1 MENNNKNNRIKA
13 AILFVLTIITVVCI
27 IVGTTRFTGNVKSN
41 IKNSL
46 KEHGITI
53 NGFDWDWD
61 FDDEDDF
68 IEIEGKDGKDGNTSV
83 RGAKSVFS
91 NLDAFTNLKIDAKVM
106 SVTIKNGDKFNYCCR
121 YNKDK
126 LKPEVTNEN
135 GTLKIVQNG
144 YKNNNGNL
152 KCNLEIT
159 VPRYTQLDDV
169 CLELNV
175 GEINLEGFDCDTL
188 KVTNNVGE
196 IDIEDINFEEL
207 EAKTNVGELSIR
219 TMSSLDEYKINAET
233 NIGELRIGNKDYRHS
248 YSQNGSTSKRI
259 NAVTNVGEVS
269 VR

>member
-1 MENNNKNNRIKA
+1 MENNNKNNRIKT
-13 AILFVLTIITVVCI
+13 AILFVLTIITVACI
-27 IVGTTRFTGNVKSN
+27 IIGTYRFTGNVKSN

-106 SVTIKNGDKFNYCCR
+106 SVTIKNGDTLSYSCKF
-121 YNKDK
+121 NKDK

-135 GTLKIVQNG
+135 GTLTIKQRGFNH
-144 YKNNNGNL
+144 NNGNL
-152 KCNLEIT
+152 NCNLVIT

-169 CLELNV
+169 DITLNV
-175 GEINLEGFDCDTL
+175 AEVDLQGFDCNEI

-196 IDIEDINFEEL
+196 INVKDVNFEDL
-207 EAKTNVGELSIR
+207 DVKTNVGEINVNTLSPI
-219 TMSSLDEYKINAET
+219 DEYTINA
-233 NIGELRIGNKDYRHS
+233 S
-248 YSQNGSTSKRI
+248 
-259 NAVTNVGEVS
+259 TNVGEVNVDGRGYRKNASLDGNTSKKIS
-269 VR
+269 VETNVGEVNIR

>member
-106 SVTIKNGDKFNYCCR
+106 SVTIKNGDTLSYSCKF
-121 YNKDK
+121 NKDK

-135 GTLKIVQNG
+135 GTLTIKQRG
-144 YKNNNGNL
+144 FKHNNGNL
-152 KCNLEIT
+152 NCNLVIT

-169 CLELNV
+169 DITLNV
-175 GEINLEGFDCDTL
+175 AEVDLQGFDCNEI

-196 IDIEDINFEEL
+196 INIEDVNFEEL
-207 EAKTNVGELSIR
+207 NAQTNVGELSIR
-219 TMSSLDEYKINAET
+219 TMASLEEYEINAET
-233 NIGELRIGNKDYRHS
+233 NVGELRVGNETIKRS
-248 YSQNGSTSKRI
+248 YSQDGTTSKKI
-259 NAVTNVGEVS
+259 KAVTNVGEVHIK
-269 VR
+269 

>member
-1 MENNNKNNRIKA
+1 MSNMEKKDNKNTIKA
-13 AILFVLTIITVVCI
+13 VILIVLALITIGSI
-27 IVGTTRFTGNVKSN
+27 IFGTYRFTGNVKNN
-41 IKNSL
+41 IEKVFN
-46 KEHGITI
+46 EHGISI
-53 NGFDWDWD
+53 NGFGSDGYDW
-61 FDDEDDF
+61 EDDNF
-68 IEIEGKDGKDGNTSV
+68 SDSGNKSIEGSEE
-83 RGAKSVFS
+83 FS
-91 NLDAFTNLKIDAKVM
+91 NLKIDAKVM
-106 SVTIKNGDKFNYCCR
+106 SITIKNGDKFNYCCR

-135 GTLKIVQNG
+135 GTLKIVQHG

-169 CLELNV
+169 YLELNV
-175 GEINLEGFDCDTL
+175 GEINLEGFDCNTL

-233 NIGELRIGNKDYRHS
+233 NIGELRIGNKNHRHS

-259 NAVTNVGEVS
+259 KAVTNVGEVS
-269 VR
+269 IR